1 MESLYPQAWHLHYP
15 SEADRALIGQAYTNL
30 RAGYGLRGGSPD
42 TGVEPYGARWP
53 IGRRVIL
60 EGPRAVMAPDGS
72 DAGRRVPLSEVPVS
86 VSAKGSP
93 RSGGSPISG

>member
-15 SEADRALIGQAYTNL
+15 SPADREQIGRAYTEL
-30 RAGYGLRGGSPD
+30 RATYGPWGGSPD

-60 EGPRAVMAPDGS
+60 EGPRAVVAPDGS
-72 DAGRRVPLSEVPVS
+72 DAAREVPLSEVP
-86 VSAKGSP
+86 AKGSP
-93 RSGGSPISG
+93 RSGGSRISG